1 MAKILNISQI
11 LVYYDFPEIFL
22 AKDNVGTNF
31 LCLLVDANEDTT
43 LYISTAISQSR
54 LGAFINGQVDLRDI
68 YLNPEINE
76 WLIFHQVDDV
86 IKAETWKE
94 EFLPE
99 EYLPEPGFVFQK
111 QLQGDEL
118 ILNETIE
125 KNNAIVHLAVSDSN
139 DNYSIDADNLGDI
152 VKLYQVILE
161 NSFKK
166 ALMQHNY
173 KDKKSVFIPPNY
185 KLRAFAS
192 SYSSFN
198 LHFYSTA
205 QIDLFGNSIIE
216 FGLSKFDEI
225 TGDFANEEDFIN
237 SLRTVKGHT
246 ISSLKKLVKKLIDNE
261 IKIKHKWFAPN
272 QEKVHLTIID
282 KAKAQKIYDIL
293 NLAEELAE
301 ETKTFIGYFVQVDV
315 EKGTWR
321 IYNIEDEK
329 EYSGEANGDVLQGV
343 TVKTRNYKIV
353 CQEII
358 EELKVTEKERA
369 NYILQTIETID

>member
-1 MAKILNISQI
+1 MTKILNISQI
-11 LVYYDFPEIFL
+11 LVYYDFPEIFI

-31 LCLLVDANEDTT
+31 LCLLVDANEESTS
-43 LYISTAISQSR
+43 YISTAISQSR

-68 YLNPEINE
+68 YLSPEINE
-76 WLIFHQVDDV
+76 WLVFHQVDEA
-86 IKAETWKE
+86 IIAETWKE

-118 ILNETIE
+118 ILSETIE

-166 ALMQHNY
+166 ALIQHNY
-173 KDKKSVFIPPNY
+173 KDKKAVFIPPNY

-198 LHFYSTA
+198 LHLYSTA

-216 FGLSKFDEI
+216 YGLAKFDEI
-225 TGDFANEEDFIN
+225 TGDFASDEEFIN

-261 IKIKHKWFAPN
+261 IKIKHKWFSPN

-282 KAKAQKIYDIL
+282 KVKAQKIFDIL

-301 ETKTFIGYFVQVDV
+301 ETKSFVGYFVQVDV

-329 EYSGEANGDVLQGV
+329 EYSGEAVGDVLQGV
-343 TVKTRNYKIV
+343 TVKTINYKIV

-358 EELKVTEKERA
+358 EELKVTEKERV
-369 NYILQTIETID
+369 NYILQTIETVD

>member
-22 AKDNVGTNF
+22 AKDIVGTNY
-31 LCLLVDANEDTT
+31 LCLLVDADETATT
-43 LYISTAISQSR
+43 YISTAISQHR
-54 LGAFINGQVDLRDI
+54 LSAFINGQIDLRDI
-68 YLNPEINE
+68 YTSPEIEE
-76 WLIFHQVDDV
+76 WLIFNQVDQIIV
-86 IKAETWKE
+86 AEKWNE
-94 EFLPE
+94 PAIPE
-99 EYLPEPGFVFQK
+99 IYLPEPGFIFQK

-118 ILNETIE
+118 ILNESIE

-166 ALMQHNY
+166 ALIQHNY
-173 KDKKSVFIPPNY
+173 KDKKAVFIPPNY

-272 QEKVHLTIID
+272 QEKVHFTIID
-282 KAKAQKIYDIL
+282 KIKAQKIYDIL

-343 TVKTRNYKIV
+343 TVKTINYKIV

-369 NYILQTIETID
+369 NYVLQTIETVD

>member
-1 MAKILNISQI
+1 MTKILNISQI

-31 LCLLVDANEDTT
+31 LCLLVDAHEDVTT
-43 LYISTAISQSR
+43 YISTAISPLR
-54 LGAFINGQVDLRDI
+54 LSHFINGQVDLRDI
-68 YLNPEINE
+68 YLNPEING
-76 WLIFHQVDDV
+76 WLIFHRVDEV
-86 IKAETWKE
+86 IIAETWE
-94 EFLPE
+94 EKLLPE

-125 KNNAIVHLAVSDSN
+125 KNNAIVHLAVSDLN
-139 DNYSIDADNLGDI
+139 DNYSIDVDNLGDI

-161 NSFKK
+161 HSFKK
-166 ALMQHNY
+166 ALIQKNY
-173 KDKKSVFIPPNY
+173 KDKKTVFIPQNY

-198 LHFYSTA
+198 LHLYSTA

-225 TGDFANEEDFIN
+225 TGDFASEEDFIN

-246 ISSLKKLVKKLIDNE
+246 ISSLKKLVKKLLDYE
-261 IKIKHKWFAPN
+261 IKLKHKWFAPN

-293 NLAEELAE
+293 NLAEELTE
-301 ETKTFIGYFVQVDV
+301 ETKIFIGYFVQVDV

-343 TVKTRNYKIV
+343 TVKTINYKIM

-358 EELKVTEKERA
+358 EELKVAEKERA
-369 NYILQTIETID
+369 NYIIQTIETVE